1 MKNGI
6 KIFAFLLFSLIMAT
20 GLSAQKKNKKVQK
33 FVISKL
39 LDLPAQDVWNI
50 IGEDYGAIAYSHPK
64 IVSSQYINGTL
75 KAGPG
80 AERICNFNNKGTRYL
95 KEKIVSYDSE
105 NMALVNTVSKV
116 GNFPLNPDYT
126 VAIYKVEDLGNGKSK
141 VSFDMEFRTKPAFM
155 GAMAKGKFKKLI
167 RDYMIAIEHHVK
179 TGEKVTKQNFKKIR
193 KQYS

>member
-105 NMALVNTVSKV
+105 NMTLVNTVSKV